1 MKIYFFKTA
10 KSREQVKS
18 GKGKREKLEV
28 LLANL
33 DDQADRTIPAGNF
46 MPTIVVKLVRDED
59 RGSESEQQDDDGE
72 RFFKFVHF

>member
-1 MKIYFFKTA
+1 M
-10 KSREQVKS
+10 KS

-33 DDQADRTIPAGNF
+33 DDQADGTIPAGNF
-46 MPTIVVKLVRDED
+46 MPAIVVKLVRDED

>member
-1 MKIYFFKTA
+1 MKNG
-10 KSREQVKS
+10 EQMKS

-33 DDQADRTIPAGNF
+33 HGQADRTIPAGNF
-46 MPTIVVKLVRDED
+46 MLAIMVELVRDED
-59 RGSESEQQDDDGE
+59 RGSESEEQNDDGE

>member
-1 MKIYFFKTA
+1 M
-10 KSREQVKS
+10 KS

-33 DDQADRTIPAGNF
+33 DDQADGTIPAGNF

>member
-1 MKIYFFKTA
+1 M
-10 KSREQVKS
+10 KS
-18 GKGKREKLEV
+18 GEDMESDECEREKLEV

-46 MPTIVVKLVRDED
+46 MPAIVVELVRDED
-59 RGSESEQQDDDGE
+59 RGSESEEQNDGGE

>member
-10 KSREQVKS
+10 KSDECMKS

-46 MPTIVVKLVRDED
+46 MPAIVVKLVRDEY